1 MVGLH
6 AQINLADSRSRAQ
19 LPGHGCY
26 GPSLAFSQFRIS
38 DDPTPAM
45 ANKIAAKVARSF
57 VKGHVTALEPP
68 DPLYEIS
75 VNPQTGKRKRT
86 QRNLPPGLSKDEE
99 KILVCVLSRTPFH
112 EVINF
117 FLRVLSSI
125 SRFLF
130 PMALGYQKKV
140 RSRAHYL
147 DKGFSICGFR
157 FGWTFLIGFIPV
169 VGDAADA
176 ALSYYLVIRP
186 TLKCNLPALLIQR
199 MLFNQIL
206 ATTIGL
212 VPIIGDIVMAI
223 WKVNSRNAALFE
235 DFITLRAK
243 HAMDP
248 SQPNGVTASET
259 TALVENSARS
269 AYIDGISG
277 DREVPANQHDPVQSP
292 NEKNS
297 QPAVA
302 SENNEANK
310 NCKPSQ
316 GWFKVK
322 K

>member
-1 MVGLH
+1 
-6 AQINLADSRSRAQ
+6 
-19 LPGHGCY
+19 
-26 GPSLAFSQFRIS
+26 
-38 DDPTPAM
+38 M
-45 ANKIAAKVARSF
+45 ANKIAAKVARSL
-57 VKGHVTALEPP
+57 VKGHATALEPR

-86 QRNLPPGLSKDEE
+86 QRDLPPGLSKDEE
-99 KILVCVLSRTPFH
+99 KIL
-112 EVINF
+112 
-117 FLRVLSSI
+117 
-125 SRFLF
+125 
-130 PMALGYQKKV
+130 KKV

-186 TLKCNLPALLIQR
+186 TLKCNLPALLVQR

-248 SQPNGVTASET
+248 SLPNGVTASET
-259 TALVENSARS
+259 TALVENSARP

-277 DREVPANQHDPVQSP
+277 DREAPANQDNPVQSS
-292 NEKNS
+292 NGKNS

-310 NCKPSQ
+310 NCKPSS
-316 GWFKVK
+316 GWFKFK